1 MKNYLI
7 ILIIIISTAQIF
19 SQSAD
24 ILLNGTVSSENNQ
37 IKNVADPTDPGDAVN
52 KAYFDQI
59 IQSLQSQIDALETQ
73 LNSENAVE
81 IPTEGL
87 VAYYPFNGNANDE
100 SGFDNH
106 GTVNGATL
114 TSDRFGNDAS
124 AYSLTEST
132 II

>member
-7 ILIIIISTAQIF
+7 ILIILISTAQLF

-73 LNSENAVE
+73 LNNGNAAE

-87 VAYYPFNGNANDE
+87 VAYYPFNGNANDA
-100 SGFDNH
+100 SSFDNH
-106 GTVNGATL
+106 GT
-114 TSDRFGNDAS
+114 SSF
-124 AYSLTEST
+124 
-132 II
+132 